1 MQLLWPGILLLL
13 GLIPLMMGAYIWV
26 LRRRRSALRYSS
38 LSLVRAVLPR
48 RSSLRRHIPIAFFL
62 VGLGSLVIALG
73 RPISIFAVPTDKT
86 TIILTIDVSRSMCS
100 TDISPS
106 RIEAAEAAAIS
117 FIQGQKSSTQIGI
130 VAFSGFAELI
140 QAPTTDQQALI
151 AAIQSLTT
159 GGRTAIGS
167 GILKALDGISEIDP
181 SVAPSVAEFSSGV
194 EPPPVPKGA
203 YAPDI
208 VILLTDGASNA
219 GPLPLDAAQQAA
231 DRAVRVY
238 SVGFGTADRSQLP
251 RCPVQFLGG
260 EPFCGGGFGG
270 GPGGGPGGG
279 GVGGRSGGVRRG
291 R

>member
-62 VGLGSLVIALG
+62 VGRGSFVIALS

-140 QAPTTDQQALI
+140 QAPTADQEALI

-159 GGRTAIGS
+159 GRRTAIGS
-167 GILKALDGISEIDP
+167 GILKAIDGIAEIDK
-181 SVAPSVAEFSSGV
+181 SVAPSVSNISSGV

-208 VILLTDGASNA
+208 IILLTDGASNA
-219 GPLPLDAAQQAA
+219 GPLPIEAAQQAA
-231 DRAVRVY
+231 DRGIRIY
-238 SVGFGTADRSQLP
+238 SIGFGTANGSQFP
-251 RCPVQFLGG
+251 NCASQFLGG
-260 EPFCGGGFGG
+260 EPFGGGFG
-270 GPGGGPGGG
+270 
-279 GVGGRSGGVRRG
+279 
-291 R
+291 